1 MTTPELGLVIGGDYP
16 DYGDLPLPSYSQHDV
31 QPSYGRRQRSS
42 MEIMEKMGP
51 GHDMDF
57 KPFPSAPYGY
67 SLNNR
72 ESFHKTHIYSQPF

>member
-1 MTTPELGLVIGGDYP
+1 
-16 DYGDLPLPSYSQHDV
+16 
-31 QPSYGRRQRSS
+31 